1 MSLLAENTKR
11 WNVKKIK
18 SSFWPAA
25 QKFAKR
31 AVSHKADY
39 EAISETIKN
48 QTGKHVPWWFI
59 PLVHER
65 ECVRGVDNWNCNI
78 AQGDPFNQKS
88 KHVPYNGPFH
98 SFREAAIDALVHQ
111 APKAADNTNWSGGG
125 TMTIGE
131 AYNGKKYAN
140 VGKPSPYVWSGTDQY
155 VSGKVLVDH
164 GPIEYT
170 YPSGSNKGKPVVDT
184 QLGIAI
190 SLKAMM
196 ELDETILLDGDMPS
210 QASTPRKAET
220 GVVAGGGTTG
230 AATIKILGS
239 YYILSWWD
247 ITGIIL
253 GTLAGI
259 TLLVYLINK
268 HKKGQ

>member
-11 WNVKKIK
+11 WERMKVKP
-18 SSFWPAA
+18 SFWPAA

-31 AVSHKADY
+31 ALSHKAEY
-39 EAISETIKN
+39 VAISETIKN
-48 QTGKHVPWWFI
+48 QTGKYVPWWFI

-65 ECVRGVDNWNCNI
+65 ECTRGVDNWNCNI

-111 APKAADNTNWSGGG
+111 APFAASNTNWSGGG

-140 VGKPSPYVWSGTDQY
+140 AGRPSPYVWSGTDQY
-155 VSGKVLVDH
+155 KIGKVLKDH
-164 GPIEYT
+164 GPIEE
-170 YPSGSNKGKPVVDT
+170 VVDT

-196 ELDETILLDGDMPS
+196 ELDSTILVDGDHPN

-220 GVVAGGGTTG
+220 SVIAGGGTTG

-239 YYILSWWD
+239 YYVLSWLD
-247 ITGIIL
+247 ITGIVL

-268 HKKGQ
+268 HKKSQ